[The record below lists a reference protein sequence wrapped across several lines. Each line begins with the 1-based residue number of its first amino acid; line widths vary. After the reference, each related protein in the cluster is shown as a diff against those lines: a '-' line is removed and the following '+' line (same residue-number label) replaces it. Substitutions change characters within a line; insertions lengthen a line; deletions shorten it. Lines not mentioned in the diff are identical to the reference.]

1 MPTFALMSLSLQ
13 APEVLSKSFL
23 FFLFVCLFFLS
34 SPGSEDEAACNF
46 LKTIFKSYFSSGGRI
61 GNSQSVKISV
71 RSPRNSGKI
80 LVGMTENFIDNY
92 YQIIKANRRLPWKK
106 FNQKKEVHLSVWCYY
121 FPGCHPSQV
130 PAEDSF
136 HDFLTHEDT
145 DRSHQNT

>member
-1 MPTFALMSLSLQ
+1 MRQPATFLRQ
-13 APEVLSKSFL
+13 FL
-23 FFLFVCLFFLS
+23 NRIFF
-34 SPGSEDEAACNF
+34 
-46 LKTIFKSYFSSGGRI
+46 SGGRI
-61 GNSQSVKISV
+61 GISQSVKISV
-71 RSPRNSGKI
+71 RSARNSGKI

-106 FNQKKEVHLSVWCYY
+106 FNQKKEFHLSVWCYY